1 MALFHIK
8 FETDRDRIRA
18 VEVLDEVGDARH
30 GLPDN
35 CMLVNE
41 RHVEALRRGG
51 VAFHY
56 VQPKE
61 VRRGPRPSI

>member
-35 CMLVNE
+35 RMLVNE
-41 RHVEALRRGG
+41 RHIEALRGGG
-51 VAFHY
+51 VNFHY
-56 VQPKE
+56 VQPRE
-61 VRRGPRPSI
+61 VRRGPRPSV